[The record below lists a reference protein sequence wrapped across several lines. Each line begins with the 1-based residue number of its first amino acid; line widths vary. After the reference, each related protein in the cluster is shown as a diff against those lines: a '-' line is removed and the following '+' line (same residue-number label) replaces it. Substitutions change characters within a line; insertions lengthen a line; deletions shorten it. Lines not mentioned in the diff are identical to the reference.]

1 MARPLIYLR
10 ACATL
15 LRRRL
20 SRWRD
25 SLAARRACWGARARA
40 LRASNAWPEP
50 FAPGDAAR
58 AARLASGDLFL
69 AGRRATL
76 DGLSP
81 FAITPPDAA
90 WLAAL
95 HGFDWLDDAQ
105 AAGRAERAALR
116 AWAFDWLR
124 RFGGGAGP
132 GWRADLA
139 GRRLARLTTAAPLL
153 MAGASDADKRRLL
166 RAIDAHR
173 RFLQTRIGAV
183 RDPLTRL
190 EAATGLALC
199 GLAQEGGAATA
210 VRAAARLGAA
220 AAALIDG
227 DGGVAS
233 RNPQALAEVFAALAW
248 TAAAL
253 REGGVAPDPRHV
265 AALGR
270 AGPSLRALRLG
281 DGGLARFHGGAAGDD
296 ALLDEAFARAGA
308 LARGRRPLGAMG
320 FARLAAGGAV
330 AILDAASPPE
340 GGAAAA
346 CALALEVSVGRQR
359 LFGGVGPGAAFGP
372 EWAVAARATA
382 AHAALE
388 IAGASAARLAPEG
401 LAARVFGR
409 GFAQGPSHVA
419 AERLRDAGAE
429 WLRAEHDGYA
439 DRFGLIVARR
449 LRLSADGRDLRGEE
463 TLRAAPGA
471 APDALA
477 RTKTLPFCVRFHL
490 APEVAASVSGGQAS
504 LSPPDGARWTLRVDG
519 GALSVVD
526 SVSLEPGAAAP
537 RPARQL
543 VISGVA
549 ADGQARVAWAL
560 TQDAA
565 PPRPARR
572 GRQT

>member
-1 MARPLIYLR
+1 MARPLTHLR
-10 ACATL
+10 ARAAL
-15 LRRRL
+15 IGRAL
-20 SRWRD
+20 SGWRNG
-25 SLAARRACWGARARA
+25 LAARRACWGARATP
-40 LRASNAWPEP
+40 LRACPEP
-50 FAPGDAAR
+50 FSPGDAVR
-58 AARLASGDLFL
+58 AARRAAGDPAL
-69 AGRRATL
+69 AGGGFAL

-81 FAITPPDAA
+81 FAVRPPDES

-105 AAGRAERAALR
+105 AAGKADRAALR

-132 GWRADLA
+132 GWRPDLA
-139 GRRLARLTTAAPLL
+139 GRRLARLVTAAPLL
-153 MAGASDADKRRLL
+153 LAGADAADRRRLL
-166 RAIDAHR
+166 RGIDAHR
-173 RFLQTRIGAV
+173 RFLGRFLQRRAPRDAGA
-183 RDPLTRL
+183 LL
-190 EAATGLALC
+190 AAATGLSLC
-199 GLAQEGGAATA
+199 GVAQQGGEA
-210 VRAAARLGAA
+210 VARRAAARLGVA

-233 RNPQALAEVFAALAW
+233 RNPQALADVFAALAW

-439 DRFGLIVARR
+439 ERFGLIVARR

-471 APDALA
+471 AADALA

-490 APEVAASVSGGQAS
+490 APEVAAAVSGGQAS